1 MKSYRVGIIGLGR
14 MGSTIDDEGH
24 SPLPYSIAASCRASD
39 HLDIAAGCDLHV
51 EKREAFKDRWGV
63 EALYEDYME
72 MVRQE
77 QPDIVAV
84 CTTASGLPKPAREAP
99 DDGFRGDSHAELSVA
114 LANAGVPMLYVEK
127 AVASSMAGMDA
138 VLDAVKKNN
147 TVFNSGVLRRF
158 DNRYDVVRDAVLRGD
173 VGEPKAVVHY
183 AQSSLMHGHIHSID
197 TVSWLIGDPAIKA
210 VRGEIIPRDYVI
222 ENNHIPY
229 DPVAT
234 YQLAFENDVQAWSVP
249 AAGWEFEII
258 GSEGIIRSQNNGA
271 SVSYRTDQGGK
282 QGKRNLWEE
291 TSIDFVTPKS
301 TVVSC
306 LEDLVESYEAGNPS
320 RGHIDVT
327 HHITEACIAV
337 AESHK
342 QGGAWIDLPL
352 NGRDLYI
359 WHV

>member
-1 MKSYRVGIIGLGR
+1 VGR
-14 MGSTIDDEGH
+14 RS
-24 SPLPYSIAASCRASD
+24 
-39 HLDIAAGCDLHV
+39 
-51 EKREAFKDRWGV
+51 
-63 EALYEDYME
+63 AL
-72 MVRQE
+72 
-77 QPDIVAV
+77 
-84 CTTASGLPKPAREAP
+84 REAP
-99 DDGFRGDSHAELSVA
+99 DAGFRGDSHAELSVA

-138 VLDAVKKNN
+138 VHGAVKKNN

-271 SVSYRTDQGGK
+271 SVSYRIDQGGK

-337 AESHK
+337 AESHN
-342 QGGAWIDLPL
+342 QGGTWVDLPL